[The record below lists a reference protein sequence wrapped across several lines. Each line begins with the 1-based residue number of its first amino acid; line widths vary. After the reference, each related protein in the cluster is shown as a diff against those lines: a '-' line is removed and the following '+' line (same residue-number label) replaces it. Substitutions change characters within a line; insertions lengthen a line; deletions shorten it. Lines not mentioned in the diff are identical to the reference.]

1 MSWWSLAPYLMAAGL
16 TSAVVWPMARAPV
29 QLQLADLRTEYA
41 QLRES
46 HAETLRLAAMASA
59 QRLEQAQ
66 ARGNQL
72 TKKLL
77 VAERA
82 NTQLTQEKKHALKAA
97 TDGRACLS
105 DRALRVLDGATGL
118 TVSGLS
124 ELPTPTG
131 DAAAEGGTVATDSDL
146 AQWALEAGSR
156 FESCRERLDALID
169 WHLNPTT
176 TEEPQR
182 EPAE

>member
-1 MSWWSLAPYLMAAGL
+1 MSWWSLAPYLVAAGL
-16 TSAVVWPMARAPV
+16 ASAATWPMARAP
-29 QLQLADLRTEYA
+29 LKLELADLRTQGA

-46 HAETLRLAAMASA
+46 HAEAVRLAAIASA
-59 QRLEQAQ
+59 KRLETAQ
-66 ARGNQL
+66 ALGHQLSERLLTTERVNAKL
-72 TKKLL
+72 TK
-77 VAERA
+77 
-82 NTQLTQEKKHALKAA
+82 EKNDAIKAA

-118 TVSGLS
+118 TVSGLP
-124 ELPTPTG
+124 ELPPAAG
-131 DAAAEGGTVATDSDL
+131 SAAAEGGAVATDSDL
-146 AQWALEAGSR
+146 AQWTLEAGRR

-176 TEEPQR
+176 TDEPPR